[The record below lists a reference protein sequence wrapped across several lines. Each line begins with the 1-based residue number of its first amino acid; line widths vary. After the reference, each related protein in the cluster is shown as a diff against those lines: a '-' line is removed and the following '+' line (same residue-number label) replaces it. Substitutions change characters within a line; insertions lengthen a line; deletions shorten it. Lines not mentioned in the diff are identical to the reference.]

1 MTAPPAPR
9 SNLRQLVRNV
19 STQWLGILIQA
30 AVAFAVT
37 PYQIR
42 RLGVDGN
49 GVIAVINSYVGY
61 SGLLS
66 LGLGSAVVKYIAFA
80 AALTF
85 DADERAGLLGPIL
98 RRLGRA

>member
-1 MTAPPAPR
+1 MTASSEPR

-30 AVAFAVT
+30 AVACAV
-37 PYQIR
+37 
-42 RLGVDGN
+42 
-49 GVIAVINSYVGY
+49 
-61 SGLLS
+61 
-66 LGLGSAVVKYIAFA
+66 
-80 AALTF
+80 ALTF